1 MKKVLLSSVATL
13 ALVAGSLAPVGA
25 YYKDNNG
32 TEYQTLTNV
41 SQAQYDQLLAE
52 ISGKIATVR
61 GQLPAATQA
70 VKDAEEALKA
80 AESKYAKT
88 SAAYKEAKANYEAAL
103 KKLEEAKIE
112 EANAKQALNE
122 LTAIYGE
129 YTKAVQQL
137 EETKQRAIDE
147 AAQVRATEVAQ
158 AEAAAEP
165 AIIAHNDAQLAYD
178 TAAQK
183 LAEATADPEFP
194 KDALADLQAQEQAA
208 AAALT
213 TATNTMKQAI
223 INRDNAITAAVNKE
237 KSAVS
242 AANAA
247 YTTNFADLNRKYNT
261 TDVYG
266 LKAEIQKAQ
275 DRLTAA
281 TNAVTKA
288 QEAVTKA
295 MDELTAADA
304 NNDAAKAELTAAQM
318 DVAEKKAALAKLYN
332 EKAYLENNLHE
343 LVVGS
348 KANSTDPSRIN
359 LNEEQQEIIKEITG
373 KDSKALQDAAEKA
386 KAELEKAEAER
397 DALRNDSKPGESTED
412 KGSTTEGQKP
422 GQTTEGNGTTTAP
435 GKEDKGNKPGSSKA
449 SDKKSDKA
457 KLPQTGEESAFAIYG
472 AAALAI
478 LAGLGLVAKKE
489 NEEA

>member
-412 KGSTTEGQKP
+412 KGSTTEG
-422 GQTTEGNGTTTAP
+422 NGTTTAP